1 MIHGYIRQI
10 RQTQADRLDGM
21 TMKKKVNMKW
31 RKVKGEKLN
40 LKEYER
46 YMILTNNWSD
56 SPEERHAKLP
66 KEQWITH
73 FPQFTFPFGYIWYKH
88 YKNQEKL
95 KMFRT

>member
-40 LKEYER
+40 LEEY
-46 YMILTNNWSD
+46 
-56 SPEERHAKLP
+56 
-66 KEQWITH
+66 
-73 FPQFTFPFGYIWYKH
+73 
-88 YKNQEKL
+88 
-95 KMFRT
+95 